1 MYNITDTFGIGKMM
15 AFMEKLSPEMQL
27 EFAQFS
33 MPKPPDFSVPPP
45 SSPPEQTSFFNAAAG
60 LPSEQEALVLSTLLI
75 IHFEK
80 PRTDGLTL
88 EKWLLDVESDSSRM
102 AALGSKWHPVGR
114 GVWHPKKHILS
125 ELEAALRTTVMV
137 DGGDG
142 TVETAAAIASAWF
155 KTASYVF
162 IFTARDIRG
171 EVAPRSLSSMLSSDA
186 SRFITISETF
196 VPAGLSFLR

>member
-88 EKWLLDVESDSSRM
+88 EKWL
-102 AALGSKWHPVGR
+102 G
-114 GVWHPKKHILS
+114 GV
-125 ELEAALRTTVMV
+125 
-137 DGGDG
+137 
-142 TVETAAAIASAWF
+142 SAWR
-155 KTASYVF
+155 TRSACSASM
-162 IFTARDIRG
+162 RR
-171 EVAPRSLSSMLSSDA
+171 PRRATRL
-186 SRFITISETF
+186 
-196 VPAGLSFLR
+196 